1 MSRTAVVILNYNG
14 EKLLRD
20 FLPSVVQHSPQ
31 AEVIVADNGS
41 TDGSLA
47 VLEQSFPNLRVIRLD
62 QNYGFCGGYNRAL
75 QQVDADYYVLLN
87 SDVEVTSGWLAP
99 LIATLDNQPE
109 AAAIQPKVL
118 AWAHKDLFEYAGAG
132 GGFIDFLGYPFC
144 RGRIFKTVET
154 DNQQYNDIRQIF
166 WATGACLM
174 IRREAYHRFGGLDED
189 LFAHMEEIDLCWKLQ
204 RANTQV
210 WYNGQSTVYHVGAGT
225 LGYESPR
232 KTYLNFR
239 NNLILLYKHLAWHEF
254 ILVMLCR
261 GVLDW
266 VAAFTFLLQGQA
278 NNFTAVL
285 RAHLD
290 FIKRL
295 PQTHKKRNALQKA
308 YPSYSKKTIYSRSIL
323 LQYYALGRKHFSS
336 LPDTQNYT

>member
-20 FLPSVVQHSPQ
+20 FLPSVVQHSEG

-41 TDGSLA
+41 TDGSVA
-47 VLEQSFPNLRVIRLD
+47 CLEQEFPAVKLIRLD

-87 SDVEVTSGWLAP
+87 SDVEVTAGWLAP
-99 LIATLDNQPE
+99 MVTLLDKQPAIA
-109 AAAIQPKVL
+109 AVQPKIL
-118 AWAHKDLFEYAGAG
+118 AWARKDLFEYAGAG
-132 GGFIDFLGYPFC
+132 GGYIDFLGYPFC

-154 DNQQYNDIRQIF
+154 DNGQYNDSRPIF

-189 LFAHMEEIDLCWKLQ
+189 FFAHMEEIDLCWKLQ
-204 RANTQV
+204 RANAQI
-210 WYNGQSTVYHVGAGT
+210 WYTGQSTVYHVGAGT

-239 NNLILLYKHLAWHEF
+239 NGLALLYKHLSPTELIWV
-254 ILVMLCR
+254 LPCR
-261 GVLDW
+261 VALDW
-266 VAAFTFLLQGQA
+266 VAAVMFLLQGQGGS
-278 NNFTAVL
+278 FTAVL
-285 RAHLD
+285 KAHIH
-290 FIKRL
+290 FIKQLRV
-295 PQTHKKRNALQKA
+295 THGKRVALRKE
-308 YPSYSKKTIYSRSIL
+308 YPAYSKRSMYGKSVL
-323 LQYYALGRKHFSS
+323 WQYYVLGRKRFGEMKGIG
-336 LPDTQNYT
+336 LF